1 MTEGL
6 HFIARRLPGSQALAT
21 RMMYAA
27 KRSFDGA
34 VAKRIDW
41 LDPDAVVAMM
51 ASAELTLRAMRQ
63 SGRLGVLNFVNS
75 HPSYHNSYLRELAGL
90 SHNHH
95 ELIRDDVAKQVE
107 AELELADL
115 VLVPSRFVAN
125 QLFELGMPSDK
136 VAVRPYG
143 VDLSKF
149 RPHRGTTS
157 RASGDSMRCLYLGQ
171 IAHRKG
177 IKILLDAAR
186 RLSGRPME
194 FILVGPLVSPELLR
208 DMPANVRWLGA
219 MAHED
224 AAKQLQIA
232 DVFVLPS
239 LEDAYPLV
247 TMEAM
252 ATSLPVVVSD
262 HAGTSELITNG
273 LDGLIVPAG
282 QVMPLVQAFQQL
294 LDDQTLRIT
303 MGSAARRRIET
314 DGSWDQYGL
323 AVLDRIGRQWATART
338 S

>member
-1 MTEGL
+1 
-6 HFIARRLPGSQALAT
+6 
-21 RMMYAA
+21 
-27 KRSFDGA
+27 
-34 VAKRIDW
+34 
-41 LDPDAVVAMM
+41 MM
-51 ASAELTLRAMRQ
+51 ASAELTLKAVRQ

-75 HPSYHNSYLRELAGL
+75 HPFYQNLYLRELAGL
-90 SHNHH
+90 SNGHH
-95 ELIRDDVAKQVE
+95 ELIPDGVAKQVE
-107 AELELADL
+107 AELEQADL

-125 QLFELGMPSDK
+125 QLTELG
-136 VAVRPYG
+136 VASGRVVVRPYG

-149 RPHRGTTS
+149 RPVRGGVS
-157 RASGDSMRCLYLGQ
+157 RPPGDRIRCLYMGQ
-171 IAHRKG
+171 ISHRKG

-186 RLSGRPME
+186 RLSGRPVG
-194 FILVGPLVSPELLR
+194 FTLVGPLVSPELLR

-224 AAKQLQIA
+224 AAEQLQLA

-252 ATSLPVVVSD
+252 ATGLPVVVSD

-282 QVMPLVQAFQQL
+282 QVTPLVEAFQQL

-303 MGSAARRRIET
+303 MGSAARRRIEP

-323 AVLDRIGRQWATART
+323 AVLDLISKQSATARVSLMGAT
-338 S
+338 DDGR